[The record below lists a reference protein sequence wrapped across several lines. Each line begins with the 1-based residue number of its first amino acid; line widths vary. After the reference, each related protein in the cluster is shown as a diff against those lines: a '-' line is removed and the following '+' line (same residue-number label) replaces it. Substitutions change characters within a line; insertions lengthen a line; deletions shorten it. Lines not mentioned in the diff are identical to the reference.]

1 MVPFAHRIRA
11 CRIAVEGFDPAL
23 AAAISAAS
31 RTRAWLGSV
40 ILTVTRLVMGTLLFF
55 FLFMATKR
63 STTGDRGQAW
73 GRPLAKRRPL

>member
-1 MVPFAHRIRA
+1 
-11 CRIAVEGFDPAL
+11 
-23 AAAISAAS
+23 
-31 RTRAWLGSV
+31 
-40 ILTVTRLVMGTLLFF
+40 MGTLLFF